1 MTNEELAVQ
10 AQQGDQEAML
20 QLWTRVERLVHM
32 KARHRLP
39 NDGSTSRFDIDDLM
53 QAGYLAM
60 VAAVKDFD
68 PASGYAFNTYLNN
81 HLKSEFAAELGIK
94 TTRRDA
100 LLQAVSIDRPIS
112 LTDDDM
118 TIADTLEAPGAQE
131 TFEDML
137 CRVEIEQA
145 FCVVEKHFSE
155 MDPDNVRALRLYY
168 LEDLSM
174 RQIGECMEITA
185 SQARSL
191 IAKGLRELRGFG
203 DVRKIGQELFA
214 DERTNFFLRTGLTAF
229 QNGAPSAVERL
240 TEHREA
246 ILRRIDDI
254 RNLGLPDRLIADC
267 AASEGTTVPKLNWRE
282 AVQM

>member
-1 MTNEELAVQ
+1 MTNEELTVQ
-10 AQQGDQEAML
+10 AKQGDQEAML
-20 QLWTRVERLVHM
+20 QLWTQVERLVRM

-68 PASGYAFNTYLNN
+68 PVSGYKFATYLNL
-81 HLKSEFAAELGIK
+81 HLKNAFNVELGIK

-100 LLQAVSIDRPIS
+100 LLQAVSLDKPIGE
-112 LTDDDM
+112 DDES
-118 TIADTLEAPGAQE
+118 TLAGTLEDPSAE
-131 TFEDML
+131 MSFENML
-137 CRVEIEQA
+137 ERANIEQA

-174 RQIGECMEITA
+174 RQVGECMKITA

-229 QNGAPSAVERL
+229 QNGTPSAVERL
-240 TEHREA
+240 TEQREA
-246 ILRRIDDI
+246 IVCRIEDM
-254 RNLGLPDRLIADC
+254 RNLGLPDRLIADY
-267 AASEGTTVPKLNWRE
+267 AASEGTAVPKLNWME
-282 AVQM
+282 AAQM

>member
-10 AQQGDQEAML
+10 AQQDDQEAML
-20 QLWTRVERLVHM
+20 QLWTQVERLVHM

-39 NDGSTSRFDIDDLM
+39 NDGSTSRFDIDDLV

-68 PASGYAFNTYLNN
+68 PASGYKFATYLNF
-81 HLKSEFAAELGIK
+81 HLKNAFNAELGIK

-100 LLQAVSIDRPIS
+100 LLQAVSLDKPIGEGDES
-112 LTDDDM
+112 TL
-118 TIADTLEAPGAQE
+118 AGTLEDPSAE
-131 TFEDML
+131 MSFENML
-137 CRVEIEQA
+137 ERANIEQA

-155 MDPDNVRALRLYY
+155 MDPGNVRSLNLYF
-168 LEDLSM
+168 LEGLSM
-174 RQIGECMEITA
+174 RQTGERMGITA

-229 QNGAPSAVERL
+229 QNGTPSAVERL
-240 TEHREA
+240 TEQREA
-246 ILRRIDDI
+246 IVCRIEDM
-254 RNLGLPDRLIADC
+254 RNLGLPDRLIADY
-267 AASEGTTVPKLNWRE
+267 AASEGATVPKLHWRE
-282 AVQM
+282 VIQM